1 MKKNVGGVDQ
11 KIRYSVGAGLI
22 MYGIFKRKLMIIPGA
37 MILGT
42 AILQKCTLYDLIG
55 INTYEKPKKLHD

>member
-11 KIRYSVGAGLI
+11 KIRYVLGTGLI
-22 MYGIFKRKLMIIPGA
+22 MCGLFKKRFLIIPGA
-37 MILGT
+37 MVFAT

-55 INTYEKPKKLHD
+55 INTYERPKKLHD